1 MISVIRPAFTLFL
14 LLSLL
19 TGFAY
24 PMLVTSVGQWLF
36 AQQANGSLIESNGQ
50 VIGSVLIGQEF
61 TDPKYFWARP
71 SATTPVAYNAAASGG
86 SNLGPLNP
94 ALKTAV
100 ENRVKALRDADPA
113 NTAPVPVDLVTASAS
128 GLDPHI
134 SPAAAAYQLSRV
146 ARMRGL
152 DIAQL
157 QTLVLDHTE
166 QRQWGLFGEPR
177 VNVLLLNLAL
187 ERPGTQPNK
196 NSTK

>member
-1 MISVIRPAFTLFL
+1 MISVIRPAFTLFV

-134 SPAAAAYQLSRV
+134 SPAAAAYQLPRV
-146 ARMRGL
+146 ARLRGL

-157 QTLVLDHTE
+157 QALVLDHTE

-196 NSTK
+196 HSTK

>member
-1 MISVIRPAFTLFL
+1 MISVIRPAFTLFV

-94 ALKTAV
+94 ALKRVV

-134 SPAAAAYQLSRV
+134 SPAAAAYQLPRV
-146 ARMRGL
+146 ARLRGL

-187 ERPGTQPNK
+187 ERLGTQPNK
-196 NSTK
+196 RSTK